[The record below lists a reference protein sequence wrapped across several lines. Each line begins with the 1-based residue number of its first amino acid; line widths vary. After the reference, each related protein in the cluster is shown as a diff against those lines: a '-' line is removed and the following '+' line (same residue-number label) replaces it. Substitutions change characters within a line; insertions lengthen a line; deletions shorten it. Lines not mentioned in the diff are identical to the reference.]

1 MSRFEK
7 IEGYDNYLISDDGNV
22 YSLNYGRLTKLSP
35 RVNKGGYL
43 YVNLC
48 KNGKYKSVRIHRL
61 VAKHF
66 LPDYDENL
74 QVNHIDGN
82 KMNNK
87 LSNIE
92 MVTQSGNLKHAVKM
106 GLLVNPKGEEHW
118 CAKLSEE
125 KVKEIR
131 KKYKPHIYTQKMLAD
146 EYGVSRSNIKF
157 ILANKIWKDIAE
169 E

>member
-1 MSRFEK
+1 MSRLKK
-7 IEGYDNYLISDDGNV
+7 IEGYDNYLISDDGDV
-22 YSLNYGRLTKLSP
+22 YSLNYGRLKKLSP
-35 RVNKGGYL
+35 RANKRGYL
-43 YVNLC
+43 YINLC
-48 KNGKYKSVRIHRL
+48 KNGKCKSARIHRL
-61 VAKHF
+61 VAKYF

-82 KMNNK
+82 KINNK
-87 LSNIE
+87 SSNLE
-92 MVTQSGNLKHAVKM
+92 MVTQSGNLRHAEKM
-106 GLLVNPKGEEHW
+106 GLLVHHKGEEHW

-131 KKYKPHIYTQKMLAD
+131 KKYKPNIYTQKMLAD
-146 EYGVSRSNIKF
+146 EYGVSRSNIKL